1 MATSDNQLDL
11 RILFTETSV
20 GQLTLTQVPVL
31 TPQQTA
37 AEAAEAMRNVS
48 HGSALICEE
57 GRLVGII
64 TERDLLR
71 LLPDDDRIEK
81 PLADVM
87 TASPRTLTV
96 DDNLL
101 DAVRSMDQGGYRRLP
116 VVNAE
121 HHPVGIVDVKTVM
134 NFLSEHMSA
143 TVYNQASGDLL
154 NVREREGA

>member
-1 MATSDNQLDL
+1 MATSNNQLDL
-11 RILFTETSV
+11 RNLFIETSV

-31 TPQQTA
+31 TPQQTGS
-37 AEAAEAMRNVS
+37 EAAHAMCRVS
-48 HGSALICEE
+48 HGSALICDE

-71 LLPDDDRIEK
+71 LLPDDDRIEQ

-87 TASPRTLTV
+87 TASPKTLTV
-96 DDNLL
+96 DDSLM
-101 DAVRSMDQGGYRRLP
+101 DAVRWMDQGGYRRLP
-116 VVNAE
+116 VVNAD

-143 TVYNQASGDLL
+143 TVYNQASTDLL